1 MKYVIQFLIIAAFAF
16 VGELLHWFIPL
27 PIPASIYGIVL
38 LFIALEL
45 KWVKVS
51 DIREVSS
58 FLIAVMP
65 IMFIPAAAGLMESW
79 GAVKSLIGKYAL
91 ITVVSTFVVMG
102 VAGAVT
108 QFVIRHSGRRKPRED
123 TPKQF
128 PGRNVTNEIE
138 PTSGTTNLNLS

>member
-16 VGELLHWFIPL
+16 IGELLHWFIPL

-79 GAVKSLIGKYAL
+79 GAVKSSVWEYAL
-91 ITVVSTFVVMG
+91 ITIVSTFVVMG
-102 VAGAVT
+102 VSGAVT
-108 QFVIRHSGRRKPRED
+108 QFVICRGKKKNEQVKKRSERE
-123 TPKQF
+123 TK
-128 PGRNVTNEIE
+128 
-138 PTSGTTNLNLS
+138 

>member
-16 VGELLHWFIPL
+16 IGELLHWFIPL

-65 IMFIPAAAGLMESW
+65 IMLIPAAAGLMESW
-79 GAVKSLIGKYAL
+79 GAVKSSVWEYAL
-91 ITVVSTFVVMG
+91 ITIVSTFVVMG
-102 VAGAVT
+102 VSGAVT
-108 QFVIRHSGRRKPRED
+108 QFVIWRGK
-123 TPKQF
+123 KK
-128 PGRNVTNEIE
+128 NEQVKKRSE
-138 PTSGTTNLNLS
+138 TETK

>member
-16 VGELLHWFIPL
+16 IGELLHWFIPL

-38 LFIALEL
+38 FFIALEL

-79 GAVKSLIGKYAL
+79 GAVKSSVWEYAL
-91 ITVVSTFVVMG
+91 ITIVSTFVVMG
-102 VAGAVT
+102 VSGAVT
-108 QFVIRHSGRRKPRED
+108 QFVIWRGK
-123 TPKQF
+123 KK
-128 PGRNVTNEIE
+128 NEQVKKRSE
-138 PTSGTTNLNLS
+138 TETK

>member
-16 VGELLHWFIPL
+16 IGELLHWFIPL

-79 GAVKSLIGKYAL
+79 GAVKSSVWEYAL
-91 ITVVSTFVVMG
+91 ITIVSTFVVMG
-102 VAGAVT
+102 VSGAVT
-108 QFVIRHSGRRKPRED
+108 QFVIWRGK
-123 TPKQF
+123 K
-128 PGRNVTNEIE
+128 NEQVKKCSE
-138 PTSGTTNLNLS
+138 TETK

>member
-1 MKYVIQFLIIAAFAF
+1 MKYVIQFLIIATFAF
-16 VGELLHWFIPL
+16 IGELLHWFIPL

-79 GAVKSLIGKYAL
+79 GAVKSSVWEYAL
-91 ITVVSTFVVMG
+91 ITIVSTFVVMG
-102 VAGAVT
+102 VSGAVT
-108 QFVIRHSGRRKPRED
+108 QFVIWRGK
-123 TPKQF
+123 K
-128 PGRNVTNEIE
+128 NEQVKKRSE
-138 PTSGTTNLNLS
+138 TETK

>member
-16 VGELLHWFIPL
+16 IGELLHWFIPL

-79 GAVKSLIGKYAL
+79 GAVKSSVWEYAL
-91 ITVVSTFVVMG
+91 ITIVSTFVVMG
-102 VAGAVT
+102 VSGAVT
-108 QFVIRHSGRRKPRED
+108 QFVIWRGK
-123 TPKQF
+123 K
-128 PGRNVTNEIE
+128 NEKVKKRSETEIK
-138 PTSGTTNLNLS
+138 

>member
-16 VGELLHWFIPL
+16 IGELLHWFIPL

-79 GAVKSLIGKYAL
+79 GAVKSSVWEYAL
-91 ITVVSTFVVMG
+91 ITIVSTFVVMG
-102 VAGAVT
+102 VSGAVT
-108 QFVIRHSGRRKPRED
+108 QFVIWHGK
-123 TPKQF
+123 K
-128 PGRNVTNEIE
+128 NEQIKKRSE
-138 PTSGTTNLNLS
+138 TETK

>member
-79 GAVKSLIGKYAL
+79 GAVRTSVWEYAL
-91 ITVVSTFVVMG
+91 ITIVSTFVVMG
-102 VAGAVT
+102 VSGAVT
-108 QFVIRHSGRRKPRED
+108 QFVIRRGK
-123 TPKQF
+123 K
-128 PGRNVTNEIE
+128 NEQIKKRSE
-138 PTSGTTNLNLS
+138 TETK

>member
-16 VGELLHWFIPL
+16 ICELLHWFIPL

-45 KWVKVS
+45 KWVKIS

-79 GAVKSLIGKYAL
+79 GAVKSSVWEYAL
-91 ITVVSTFVVMG
+91 ITIVSTFVVMG
-102 VAGAVT
+102 VSGAVT
-108 QFVIRHSGRRKPRED
+108 QFVIWRGK
-123 TPKQF
+123 K
-128 PGRNVTNEIE
+128 NEQVKKRSE
-138 PTSGTTNLNLS
+138 TETK

>member
-79 GAVKSLIGKYAL
+79 GAVKSSVWEYAL
-91 ITVVSTFVVMG
+91 ITIVSTFVVMG
-102 VAGAVT
+102 VSGAVT
-108 QFVIRHSGRRKPRED
+108 QFVIWRGK
-123 TPKQF
+123 KK
-128 PGRNVTNEIE
+128 NEQIKKRSE
-138 PTSGTTNLNLS
+138 TETK

>member
-16 VGELLHWFIPL
+16 IGELLHWFIPL

-45 KWVKVS
+45 KWVKIS

-79 GAVKSLIGKYAL
+79 GAVKSSVLEYAL
-91 ITVVSTFVVMG
+91 ITIVSTFVVMG
-102 VAGAVT
+102 VSGAVT
-108 QFVIRHSGRRKPRED
+108 QFVIWRGK
-123 TPKQF
+123 K
-128 PGRNVTNEIE
+128 NEQVKKRSE
-138 PTSGTTNLNLS
+138 TETK

>member
-16 VGELLHWFIPL
+16 IGELLHWFIPL

-79 GAVKSLIGKYAL
+79 GAVKSSVWEYAL
-91 ITVVSTFVVMG
+91 ITIISTFVVMG
-102 VAGAVT
+102 VSGAVT
-108 QFVIRHSGRRKPRED
+108 QFVIWRGK
-123 TPKQF
+123 K
-128 PGRNVTNEIE
+128 NEQVKKRSE
-138 PTSGTTNLNLS
+138 TETK

>member
-16 VGELLHWFIPL
+16 IGELLHWFIPL

-65 IMFIPAAAGLMESW
+65 IVFIPAAAGLMESW
-79 GAVKSLIGKYAL
+79 GAVKSSVWEYAL
-91 ITVVSTFVVMG
+91 ITIVSTFVVMG
-102 VAGAVT
+102 VSGAVT
-108 QFVIRHSGRRKPRED
+108 QFVIWRGQKKNEQVKKRRETETK
-123 TPKQF
+123 
-128 PGRNVTNEIE
+128 
-138 PTSGTTNLNLS
+138 

>member
-16 VGELLHWFIPL
+16 IGELLHWFIPL

-79 GAVKSLIGKYAL
+79 GAVKSSVWEYAL
-91 ITVVSTFVVMG
+91 ITIVSTFVVMG
-102 VAGAVT
+102 VSGAVT
-108 QFVIRHSGRRKPRED
+108 QFVIRRGK
-123 TPKQF
+123 KK
-128 PGRNVTNEIE
+128 NEQVKKRSE
-138 PTSGTTNLNLS
+138 TETK

>member
-16 VGELLHWFIPL
+16 IGELLHWFIPL

-79 GAVKSLIGKYAL
+79 SAVKSSVWEYAL
-91 ITVVSTFVVMG
+91 ITIVSTFVVMG
-102 VAGAVT
+102 VSGAVT
-108 QFVIRHSGRRKPRED
+108 QFVIWRGK
-123 TPKQF
+123 K
-128 PGRNVTNEIE
+128 NEQVKKRSE
-138 PTSGTTNLNLS
+138 TETK

>member
-16 VGELLHWFIPL
+16 IGELLHWFIPL
-27 PIPASIYGIVL
+27 QIPASIYGIVL

-79 GAVKSLIGKYAL
+79 GAVKSSVWEYAL
-91 ITVVSTFVVMG
+91 ITIVSTFVVMG
-102 VAGAVT
+102 VSGAVT
-108 QFVIRHSGRRKPRED
+108 QFVIWRGK
-123 TPKQF
+123 K
-128 PGRNVTNEIE
+128 NEQVKKRSE
-138 PTSGTTNLNLS
+138 TETK

>member
-16 VGELLHWFIPL
+16 VGELLHGFIPL

-79 GAVKSLIGKYAL
+79 GAVKSSVWEYAI
-91 ITVVSTFVVMG
+91 ITIVSTFVVMG
-102 VAGAVT
+102 VSGAVT
-108 QFVIRHSGRRKPRED
+108 QFVIRRGK
-123 TPKQF
+123 K
-128 PGRNVTNEIE
+128 NEQIKKRSE
-138 PTSGTTNLNLS
+138 TKTK

>member
-38 LFIALEL
+38 LFIVLEL

-79 GAVKSLIGKYAL
+79 GAVKSSVWEYAL
-91 ITVVSTFVVMG
+91 ITIVSTFVVMG
-102 VAGAVT
+102 VSGAVT
-108 QFVIRHSGRRKPRED
+108 QFVIWRGK
-123 TPKQF
+123 KK
-128 PGRNVTNEIE
+128 NEQVKKRSE
-138 PTSGTTNLNLS
+138 TETK

>member
-16 VGELLHWFIPL
+16 IGELLHWFIPL

-79 GAVKSLIGKYAL
+79 GAVKSSVWEYAL
-91 ITVVSTFVVMG
+91 ITIVSTFVVLG
-102 VAGAVT
+102 VSGAVT
-108 QFVIRHSGRRKPRED
+108 QFVIWRE
-123 TPKQF
+123 KKK
-128 PGRNVTNEIE
+128 NEQVKKRSE
-138 PTSGTTNLNLS
+138 TETK

>member
-79 GAVKSLIGKYAL
+79 GAVKSSVWEYAL
-91 ITVVSTFVVMG
+91 ITIVSTFVVMG
-102 VAGAVT
+102 VSGAVT
-108 QFVIRHSGRRKPRED
+108 QFVIWRGK
-123 TPKQF
+123 KK
-128 PGRNVTNEIE
+128 NEQVKKRSE
-138 PTSGTTNLNLS
+138 TETK

>member
-16 VGELLHWFIPL
+16 IGELLHWFIPL

-79 GAVKSLIGKYAL
+79 GAVKSSVWEYTL
-91 ITVVSTFVVMG
+91 ITIVSTFVVMG
-102 VAGAVT
+102 VSGAVT
-108 QFVIRHSGRRKPRED
+108 QFVIWRGK
-123 TPKQF
+123 KK
-128 PGRNVTNEIE
+128 NEQIKKRSE
-138 PTSGTTNLNLS
+138 TETK

>member
-79 GAVKSLIGKYAL
+79 GAVKSSVWEYAL
-91 ITVVSTFVVMG
+91 ITIVSTFVVMG
-102 VAGAVT
+102 VSGAVT
-108 QFVIRHSGRRKPRED
+108 QFVIRRGK
-123 TPKQF
+123 KK
-128 PGRNVTNEIE
+128 NEQVKKRSE
-138 PTSGTTNLNLS
+138 TETK

>member
-16 VGELLHWFIPL
+16 IGELLHWFSPL

-79 GAVKSLIGKYAL
+79 GAVKSSVWEYAL
-91 ITVVSTFVVMG
+91 ITIVSTFVVMG
-102 VAGAVT
+102 VSGAVT
-108 QFVIRHSGRRKPRED
+108 QFVIWRGK
-123 TPKQF
+123 KK
-128 PGRNVTNEIE
+128 NEQVKKRSE
-138 PTSGTTNLNLS
+138 TETK

>member
-16 VGELLHWFIPL
+16 IGELLHWFIPL

-79 GAVKSLIGKYAL
+79 GAVKSSVWEYAL
-91 ITVVSTFVVMG
+91 ITIVSTFVVMG
-102 VAGAVT
+102 VSGAVT
-108 QFVIRHSGRRKPRED
+108 QFVIWRGK
-123 TPKQF
+123 K
-128 PGRNVTNEIE
+128 NEQVKKRSE
-138 PTSGTTNLNLS
+138 AETK

>member
-79 GAVKSLIGKYAL
+79 GAVKSSVWEYAL
-91 ITVVSTFVVMG
+91 ITIVSTFVVMG
-102 VAGAVT
+102 VSGAVT
-108 QFVIRHSGRRKPRED
+108 QFVIWRGK
-123 TPKQF
+123 K
-128 PGRNVTNEIE
+128 NEQVKKRSE
-138 PTSGTTNLNLS
+138 TKTK

>member
-16 VGELLHWFIPL
+16 IGELLHWFIPL

-79 GAVKSLIGKYAL
+79 GVVKSSVWEYAL
-91 ITVVSTFVVMG
+91 ITIVSTFVVMG
-102 VAGAVT
+102 VSGAVT
-108 QFVIRHSGRRKPRED
+108 QFVIWRGK
-123 TPKQF
+123 K
-128 PGRNVTNEIE
+128 NEQVKKRSE
-138 PTSGTTNLNLS
+138 TETK

>member
-16 VGELLHWFIPL
+16 IGELLHWFIPL

-79 GAVKSLIGKYAL
+79 GAVKSSVWEYAL
-91 ITVVSTFVVMG
+91 ITIVSTFVVMG
-102 VAGAVT
+102 VSGAVT
-108 QFVIRHSGRRKPRED
+108 QFVIWSGK
-123 TPKQF
+123 K
-128 PGRNVTNEIE
+128 NEQVNKRSE
-138 PTSGTTNLNLS
+138 TETK

>member
-79 GAVKSLIGKYAL
+79 DAVKSSVWEYAL
-91 ITVVSTFVVMG
+91 ITIVSTFVVMG
-102 VAGAVT
+102 VSGAVT
-108 QFVIRHSGRRKPRED
+108 QFVIRRGK
-123 TPKQF
+123 K
-128 PGRNVTNEIE
+128 NEQIKKRSE
-138 PTSGTTNLNLS
+138 TETK

>member
-79 GAVKSLIGKYAL
+79 GTVKSSVWEYAL
-91 ITVVSTFVVMG
+91 ITIVSTFVVMG
-102 VAGAVT
+102 VSGAVT
-108 QFVIRHSGRRKPRED
+108 QFVIRRGK
-123 TPKQF
+123 KK
-128 PGRNVTNEIE
+128 NEQVKKRSE
-138 PTSGTTNLNLS
+138 TETK

>member
-16 VGELLHWFIPL
+16 IGELLHWFIPL

-38 LFIALEL
+38 LFIALEM

-79 GAVKSLIGKYAL
+79 GAVKSSVWEYAL
-91 ITVVSTFVVMG
+91 ITIVSTFVVMG
-102 VAGAVT
+102 VSGAVT
-108 QFVIRHSGRRKPRED
+108 QFVIWRGK
-123 TPKQF
+123 KK
-128 PGRNVTNEIE
+128 NEQVKKRSE
-138 PTSGTTNLNLS
+138 TETK

>member
-16 VGELLHWFIPL
+16 IGELLHWFIPL

-79 GAVKSLIGKYAL
+79 GAVKSSVWEYAL
-91 ITVVSTFVVMG
+91 ITIVSTFVGMG
-102 VAGAVT
+102 VSGAVT
-108 QFVIRHSGRRKPRED
+108 QFVIWRGK
-123 TPKQF
+123 KK
-128 PGRNVTNEIE
+128 NEQVKKRSE
-138 PTSGTTNLNLS
+138 TETK